1 MKKLCIPIFIV
12 AVVAAINKTGYKDDT
27 NNAFKETLRY
37 DSLLPKNS
45 VWTLK
50 KMKYIIKWQKIELHY
65 NNN

>member
-37 DSLLPKNS
+37 NSLLPKNS

-50 KMKYIIKWQKIELHY
+50 KNEIY
-65 NNN
+65 N